1 MSRLWLRVAL
11 WLGGLALVAAAILVG
26 LALARQPSKINARPA
41 GPDVTSRIVAP
52 VPRTTVPPTGPSMPG
67 HGAYVGAYVE
77 PRLFT
82 QDQDVA
88 AVNRMQSR
96 LGRKL
101 AIVHT
106 YSKWAATFP
115 TASQQAFLNSV
126 SVLLL
131 SWAGTD
137 TRSIVSGRQDSVIK
151 QKALAIKATGKPI
164 FLEWRWEMN
173 RPDFRAQL
181 HSPHEYIAAW
191 DHIRAVFAQEHVH
204 NVAWVWCPSSKGF
217 GEVGRYG
224 DGASFYPGNK
234 EVDWLCV
241 DAYPVDSG
249 PRTSFAQLLH
259 PFLAWASHIHKP
271 VMIGETGVPRSYG
284 ARQRAIWLQGA
295 SQVIRGDRQVKALVY
310 FDGDPAGAPRGRQY
324 ALDAGSPPLHAFRT
338 LAREPYFNP
347 VLPNKGKPSG

>member
-1 MSRLWLRVAL
+1 
-11 WLGGLALVAAAILVG
+11 VAAAVAVG
-26 LALARQPSKINARPA
+26 VILARQPAKINARPA
-41 GPDVTSRIVAP
+41 GPDVTGRIVAP
-52 VPRTTVPPTGPSMPG
+52 VPRTTVPASGPAMPR

-77 PRLFT
+77 PRVFT

-88 AVNRMQSR
+88 AVKSMQTQ

-101 AIVHT
+101 AIVHS
-106 YSKWAATFP
+106 YSKWSVPFP
-115 TASQQAFLNSV
+115 TASQQAFLNSG

-137 TRSIVSGRQDSVIK
+137 TRSIVSGRQDSVIR

-181 HSPHEYIAAW
+181 HSPREYIAAW
-191 DHIRAVFAQEHVH
+191 DHIRAVFARERVH

-217 GEVGRYG
+217 DVRGNGP
-224 DGASFYPGNK
+224 AFYPGNK

-241 DAYPVDSG
+241 DAYPRENG
-249 PRTSFAQLLH
+249 TRTSFSQLLH
-259 PFLAWASHIHKP
+259 PFLAWASHIDKP

-284 ARQRAIWLQGA
+284 AKQRALWLQGA
-295 SQVIRGDRQVKALVY
+295 SQVIQGDRQVKALVY
-310 FDGDPAGAPRGRQY
+310 FDGDPAGALPARQY
-324 ALDAGSPPLHAFRT
+324 GLDAGSAPLHAFRA
-338 LAREPYFNP
+338 LAQQPYFNP
-347 VLPNKGKPSG
+347 VLPHQREPSG

>member
-1 MSRLWLRVAL
+1 MSRLWVRLAL
-11 WLGGLALVAAAILVG
+11 WAGALALVAAAVFVG
-26 LALARQPSKINARPA
+26 LALARQPAKIDARPA
-41 GPDVTSRIVAP
+41 GPDITSRIVAP
-52 VPRTTVPPTGPSMPG
+52 VPRTTVPPTGPAMPG

-77 PRLFT
+77 PKAFT

-88 AVNRMQSR
+88 AVNTMQTQ

-101 AIVHT
+101 AIVHS
-106 YSKWAATFP
+106 YSKWDAPFP
-115 TASQQAFLNSV
+115 TASQQAFVDSS

-137 TRSIVSGRQDSVIK
+137 TRSIVSGRQDSVIR

-181 HSPHEYIAAW
+181 HSPREYIAAW
-191 DHIRAVFAQEHVH
+191 DHIRAVFAKERVH

-217 GEVGRYG
+217 GDVRGYARG
-224 DGASFYPGNK
+224 PAFYPGNN

-241 DAYPVDSG
+241 DAYPRDSG
-249 PRTSFAQLLH
+249 PHTSFDQVLH
-259 PFLAWASHIHKP
+259 PFLAWASHIDKP

-284 ARQRAIWLQGA
+284 AKQRALWLHGA

-310 FDGDPAGAPRGRQY
+310 FDGDPAGALPGRQY
-324 ALDAGSPPLHAFRT
+324 GLDPGSPPLQAFRD

-347 VLPNKGKPSG
+347 VLPHKRRPSG